1 MSTNATAYIDGFNL
15 YYGLKDAHGR
25 KYLWLDLEA
34 LCASMLA
41 TGQRLTAVKYFT
53 APIRGVPDGLQ
64 RQQNYWNALGV
75 ENPTVVIERG
85 RFQRK
90 TPTCRSCGNSWTSY
104 EEKESDVGLAVSV
117 VEDAANHAFDTAI
130 LVSAD
135 SDLCPALA
143 AVRRLHP
150 AANIVAAF
158 PPKRTSDKLRRIS
171 DASFTISKRKLANS
185 LLPESVYSADGKV
198 FSRPPSWK

>member
-1 MSTNATAYIDGFNL
+1 MAGTATAYIDGFNL
-15 YYGLKDAHGR
+15 YYGLKDEYGR

-41 TGQRLTAVKYFT
+41 PGQKLTAVKYFT
-53 APIRGVPDGLQ
+53 APVRGAPESLQ
-64 RQQNYWNALGV
+64 RQQVYWNALGV
-75 ENPTVVIERG
+75 ENPTVIIERG
-85 RFQRK
+85 RFQKK
-90 TPTCRSCGNSWTSY
+90 TPTCRSCGNTWTSY
-104 EEKESDVGLAVSV
+104 EEKESDVGLAVAV
-117 VEDAANHAFDTAI
+117 VEDAAMKAFDTAI

-135 SDLCPALA
+135 SDLCPGLA

-150 AANIVAAF
+150 SAKIVAAF
-158 PPKRTSDKLRRIS
+158 PPRRTSDKLKRIT